1 VAQAAVEQRMDKH
14 DDDDLDD
21 LDDDEPKEAGSF
33 AGKMIGDLA
42 RRALMTGIGAVFMSE
57 DALRGTLNDLKLPKE
72 AMHYVVGQADKTKR
86 ELVTT
91 IARET
96 RAFLGTIEIDKMIAR
111 ALAGTTLEV
120 SARIRVVPKPDGGL
134 GFKVEGKET
143 RLTRESDPPAEPTT
157 AKTKAKAKAHAKAAP
172 KKRSK
177 DPT

>member
-1 VAQAAVEQRMDKH
+1 MDRH

-21 LDDDEPKEAGSF
+21 LDDDEPKEGGSF

-96 RAFLGTIEIDKMIAR
+96 RSFLGSIEIDKLLAR
-111 ALAGTTLEV
+111 ALAGTTIEV
-120 SARIRVVPKPDGGL
+120 SARIRVVPKPDGGI
-134 GFKVEGKET
+134 GFQVEGKET
-143 RLTRESDPPAEPTT
+143 RLTREPDPQVETT
-157 AKTKAKAKAHAKAAP
+157 TPKSKAKSKAPTKAAP

-177 DPT
+177 DPA